1 MNKKYWKIDKKVLM
15 DSIAATLFV
24 LIGIFLITLGFKL
37 ECVWFGYYGYVKLL
51 ELVACIL
58 LSIGTVSIFLIGI
71 WFGYETKNSRR

>member
-37 ECVWFGYYGYVKLL
+37 ECVYGYVKLL

>member
-24 LIGIFLITLGFKL
+24 LIGIFLITLCFKL
-37 ECVWFGYYGYVKLL
+37 ECVYGYVKLL